1 MPFFSIITVC
11 YNSKKTIEKT
21 LQSVLSQTEQDFEY
35 ILIDGAS
42 TDGTLDILR
51 AWEPKFG
58 GRMKLVSEPDAG
70 IYDAM
75 NKGIRMARGTL
86 VGIVN
91 SDDFYQSDALERVKA
106 HYDPSL
112 RYQILYGAQN
122 NIDDDGDITTVEFV
136 AGCIV
141 NLRLHWQ
148 VWDYSSLPFNLLG
161 QICPRFILMWFALS
175 IPGVALCTL
184 LHRLFTAV
192 K

>member
-1 MPFFSIITVC
+1 MELLPVF
-11 YNSKKTIEKT
+11 
-21 LQSVLSQTEQDFEY
+21 
-35 ILIDGAS
+35 
-42 TDGTLDILR
+42 
-51 AWEPKFG
+51 
-58 GRMKLVSEPDAG
+58 
-70 IYDAM
+70 
-75 NKGIRMARGTL
+75 
-86 VGIVN
+86 
-91 SDDFYQSDALERVKA
+91 ALG
-106 HYDPSL
+106 S
-112 RYQILYGAQN
+112 ILYGLTE
-122 NIDDDGDITTVEFV
+122 ILWRGWTPWTMLLCGGICFTLMYLVSGSELSLVKKWLLSTCIITTVEFV

>member
-1 MPFFSIITVC
+1 MELLPVF
-11 YNSKKTIEKT
+11 
-21 LQSVLSQTEQDFEY
+21 
-35 ILIDGAS
+35 
-42 TDGTLDILR
+42 
-51 AWEPKFG
+51 
-58 GRMKLVSEPDAG
+58 
-70 IYDAM
+70 
-75 NKGIRMARGTL
+75 
-86 VGIVN
+86 
-91 SDDFYQSDALERVKA
+91 ALG
-106 HYDPSL
+106 S
-112 RYQILYGAQN
+112 ILYGLTE
-122 NIDDDGDITTVEFV
+122 ILWRGWTHWTMLLCGGICFTLMYLVSGSELSLVKKWLLSTCIITTVEFA

>member
-1 MPFFSIITVC
+1 MEYLLVYLSGAALYGLMELCWRGWTHWTMLLCGGLCF
-11 YNSKKTIEKT
+11 T
-21 LQSVLSQTEQDFEY
+21 LMY
-35 ILIDGAS
+35 
-42 TDGTLDILR
+42 
-51 AWEPKFG
+51 
-58 GRMKLVSEPDAG
+58 LVSGSELS
-70 IYDAM
+70 
-75 NKGIRMARGTL
+75 L
-86 VGIVN
+86 VKKWLLSTCI
-91 SDDFYQSDALERVKA
+91 
-106 HYDPSL
+106 
-112 RYQILYGAQN
+112 
-122 NIDDDGDITTVEFV
+122 ITTVEFV

>member
-1 MPFFSIITVC
+1 MELLPVF
-11 YNSKKTIEKT
+11 
-21 LQSVLSQTEQDFEY
+21 
-35 ILIDGAS
+35 
-42 TDGTLDILR
+42 
-51 AWEPKFG
+51 
-58 GRMKLVSEPDAG
+58 
-70 IYDAM
+70 
-75 NKGIRMARGTL
+75 
-86 VGIVN
+86 
-91 SDDFYQSDALERVKA
+91 ALG
-106 HYDPSL
+106 S
-112 RYQILYGAQN
+112 ILYGLTE
-122 NIDDDGDITTVEFV
+122 ILWRGWTHWTMLLCGGICFTLMYLVSGSELSLVKRWLLSTCIITTVEFV

>member
-1 MPFFSIITVC
+1 MELLPVF
-11 YNSKKTIEKT
+11 
-21 LQSVLSQTEQDFEY
+21 
-35 ILIDGAS
+35 
-42 TDGTLDILR
+42 
-51 AWEPKFG
+51 
-58 GRMKLVSEPDAG
+58 
-70 IYDAM
+70 
-75 NKGIRMARGTL
+75 
-86 VGIVN
+86 
-91 SDDFYQSDALERVKA
+91 ALG
-106 HYDPSL
+106 S
-112 RYQILYGAQN
+112 ILYGLTE
-122 NIDDDGDITTVEFV
+122 ILWRGWTHWTMLLCGGICFTLMYLVSGSERSLVKKWLLSTCIITTVEFV

>member
-1 MPFFSIITVC
+1 MELLPVF
-11 YNSKKTIEKT
+11 
-21 LQSVLSQTEQDFEY
+21 
-35 ILIDGAS
+35 
-42 TDGTLDILR
+42 
-51 AWEPKFG
+51 
-58 GRMKLVSEPDAG
+58 
-70 IYDAM
+70 
-75 NKGIRMARGTL
+75 
-86 VGIVN
+86 
-91 SDDFYQSDALERVKA
+91 ALG
-106 HYDPSL
+106 S
-112 RYQILYGAQN
+112 ILYGLTE
-122 NIDDDGDITTVEFV
+122 ILWRGWTHWTMLLCGGLCFTLMYLVSGSELSLVKKWLLSTCIITTVEFV

>member
-1 MPFFSIITVC
+1 MELLPVF
-11 YNSKKTIEKT
+11 
-21 LQSVLSQTEQDFEY
+21 
-35 ILIDGAS
+35 
-42 TDGTLDILR
+42 
-51 AWEPKFG
+51 
-58 GRMKLVSEPDAG
+58 
-70 IYDAM
+70 
-75 NKGIRMARGTL
+75 
-86 VGIVN
+86 
-91 SDDFYQSDALERVKA
+91 ALG
-106 HYDPSL
+106 S
-112 RYQILYGAQN
+112 ILYGLTE
-122 NIDDDGDITTVEFV
+122 ILWRGRTHWTMLLCGGICFTLMYLVSGSELSLVKKWLLSTCIITTVEFV